1 MNQINRTNQIDQINK
16 TNQIDKINQTR
27 SYGEIRMP
35 SRLVWGVIWVVSLFL
50 LPGTPPTPM
59 PMARPERGRTSVG
72 YRRNSPVRSLLARR
86 RFSYATRRAGDM
98 DGESGLNYSAIAFL
112 LVPGQK

>member
-1 MNQINRTNQIDQINK
+1 MDQTNQTNQIDQ
-16 TNQIDKINQTR
+16 TNQTR

-35 SRLVWGVIWVVSLFL
+35 SRLLWGVIWFVALSL

-72 YRRNSPVRSLLARR
+72 CRRNSPGRSLLGRG
-86 RFSYATRRAGDM
+86 RFSYAARRAGGM
-98 DGESGLNYSAIAFL
+98 DGESGLNDSAIAFL
-112 LVPGQK
+112 LVPGQR